1 MLIASLVIGML
12 PWRELSA
19 DANTHGKYTANP
31 FEITYEQNSTWG
43 KSTQGQFVVKNTSK
57 ANVKSW
63 VLEIDYSGDV
73 RLSNIWN
80 AKDVTDYDL
89 DKNIKVSCNTVIP
102 AGQTYTFG
110 LIADGAENAPTAPVA
125 VKVIKVVTD
134 EPQTTPTPT
143 PATKP
148 TATSTPT
155 ETQEPTPTE
164 KPDVTVTPTA
174 AASTATPTPTVAPQ
188 AEIDPSSFPYAIFS
202 GSRDADFTFQG
213 WKSNITGDI
222 YSGRNFL
229 YQGSELHM
237 EGFARTVG
245 TVQPA
250 GWKTEMTGVKEH
262 VSPLDIPDWSAAIK
276 AKKASLPAI
285 KEKTLTSQ
293 DKIVASGYFYKD
305 GDITING
312 TDFTGD
318 AVIVAKGNI
327 TYNVDSLNANEEIT
341 GRILLYSE
349 QGNITLN
356 GTKIGINGILYAPKG
371 KISINANETTLNGR
385 IIADK
390 FSYSGSILNVK
401 ADPSDLELIFKVT
414 PTTTPTSTPKPTNT
428 PTSTPVPTNTPTPT
442 STPIPTPTNTPT
454 PTSTPT
460 PTPEPTVTPTPTA
473 TPTPEPTEVPTET
486 PTPTPTDTPTPT
498 PTDTPTPTPAKNYDL
513 FSEGDVKACGYKNRY
528 DKDHWELTGNTWM
541 TEDVISLLN
550 NAFFMIGWSAYAS
563 YKGTRSFSPDYSM
576 RGRFTASL
584 IESDGGG
591 AIRFYIT
598 PTKENENSLAIFF
611 YGAAGTISLVEND
624 DRNNPVATAS
634 IKSISEYGVYTD
646 VWFEYDGKTHIFSIY
661 AATYDTSGHVIKP
674 GGPLIT
680 HVIDLSEKFK
690 GYDSFSFGFAGQNGW
705 SAGTTQVRGLEVD
718 PNPDIHQTKPTP
730 TVKPTPSPAVF
741 VPFSQGNTK
750 YGYKTAFAEK
760 DWNYQGEG
768 AYVSEDKTSLVSS
781 QNSLHTGD
789 AFISFAENVGDDY
802 KFYTRF
808 SFTQTNALANGVA
821 FVIEP
826 YGDGTSTGFYGR
838 NGYNLHKK
846 SVVIEFDLD
855 PQKNYS
861 KRLNGEFVNYDE
873 SNSHVGIILN
883 GEEKQHYAVADYHWM
898 RNLGRRTDCWVD
910 YDGKTLSVYV
920 CSMNKFGHIYKYEKP
935 LLSIDID
942 LKAHFGGDKELK
954 FGFVSGDFNK
964 ASDVTIDGFEIAK
977 TPFKTL
983 LPNEYPVEE
992 QDSAQ
997 VVSMG
1002 DPKYGYKERFSA
1014 EEWTGNGT
1022 DPNYL
1027 IACAGMGDSQ
1037 ERSYFYPC
1045 ELPNDYS
1052 FSGRITMSSEVA
1064 FEQGHY
1070 MNFVLS
1076 TTPNGRGRSVAIHMD
1091 MQRTGD
1097 SQWRN
1102 EFGEPIAGQPDG
1114 FYSGTEPYDSMLSV
1128 CLNWNDK
1135 RDYAIAEYAPF
1146 LTSGAVHEIWF
1157 KYNGTEKKL
1166 YVYAATYDENGKVT
1180 KPDTPTLVCPLDLK
1194 EIFGGSHT
1202 VYLQTVG
1209 VNGFWANGRFLFY
1222 GIEFDPRPDVHNEF
1236 DGVLQVLAPM
1246 DNREYY
1252 IGDSIDIS
1260 GRTGPKAKTGTD
1272 ISVVIKDAKGNEV
1285 YNKAG
1290 KVTDNFGYIDRIPT
1304 DSMEPGEYKIFL
1316 TVTDKDGKDYVR
1328 EIPITLKRMIVITSK
1343 ITTVELTDEGIK
1355 ISGNIDCNEASTYK
1369 LQLLTDKEDTQEWVD
1384 FASGEGNK
1392 DNEVLGVL
1400 PKDNLKT
1407 GTYSIRLLVTSASG
1421 KTSEFVTEVDYKA
1434 PERELTDEELFADI
1448 NDMQDGQK
1456 VTFITDITGVVKGTL
1471 LKKYTF
1477 EVFPADSEEAV
1488 YTFTGKEAVESGA
1501 VGKLDPTLLM
1511 NGYYRIVLTAYA
1523 DEGSV
1528 KDEIVVLVTG
1538 QAKIGNYSMSFLDLT
1553 LPVSGLPVE
1562 VYRTYDSR
1570 QRTKLGDFGYG
1581 WTMSIGGPKVS
1592 VSSPL
1597 GKYWGTELRQ
1607 QLGTPLYYWKD
1618 EHPHEIYVDWG
1629 NGDSEKFTLVLSPEK
1644 TASTANWTGIS
1655 ASFKAAENG
1664 DTLVILDEHEDLI
1677 YSDNSLYRSSDMSI
1691 FAPEHFL
1698 LTRADGIKYY
1708 FTLKDG
1714 LYKIEDTYG
1723 RNITVTN
1730 EGITYSEGGSITFNR
1745 DANGKITSITDGNS
1759 TVKYYYDSNGNL
1771 TRVNDIGG
1779 YNTTF
1784 TYDKG
1789 HFITGVTADNGTK
1802 IARNEYDDNGRLIA
1816 TVDSDGH
1823 RIEFTHDLDAKREVT
1838 KDRLGYNTI
1847 YTYDAK
1853 GNVLTVTDA
1862 LNRTTKYTYDND
1874 DNKTS
1879 ETKPDGT
1886 TFTYTYD
1893 SKGNLLTAKDEKGRT
1908 ITSRYSSK
1916 GELLTMSAMGVKE
1929 LTMVYDSHGNPTS
1942 ATDSSGNTQKY
1953 AYSKKGE
1960 LTSVTDSLGKVMS
1973 MTYDS
1978 KGQVAS
1984 ITNADGMVTN
1994 FTYDSKGRLATRT
2007 ITYQGSTRT
2016 DKYSYDNSNRV
2027 KKIDYADGGYATY
2040 VYNQAG
2046 DVTSATDSQGR
2057 TTKYTYDVYG
2067 NLTKIVYPD
2076 KTTESFTYDLEGRNL
2091 TATDRL
2097 GRTVSF
2103 TYDAV
2108 GNVTRK
2114 TYPNK
2119 TYETYTYDECDR
2131 LLTATNVYGSKT
2143 TYSYDY
2149 LGRNTKITDADGNS
2163 ISYAYTD
2170 RGNIASVT
2178 DAKGNKY
2185 TFTYDNNGNQT
2196 SVKYPNG
2203 SEYRSKY
2210 DVRSRLVS
2218 SSDAYGNTTTYTYDG
2233 MDRLTSVKDALNGTW
2248 SYKYDSLGNVTKV
2261 TDALGNET
2269 TYSYTVNG
2277 QVKSVT
2283 NATGKTATTEYD
2295 KYGRT
2300 ISTTDFG
2307 GTKTT
2312 YTYDSMDRI
2321 KTTTTNE
2328 EVTTYTYDAYG
2339 NLTKVDDPS
2348 GTVTYTYNA
2357 DGFLSGV
2364 TNAKGE
2370 KITYTYND
2378 GYQLSKITIDE
2389 QDISYG
2395 YDTYG
2400 RLISVTDSKG
2410 ETTYTYD
2417 VNGNRASTTYP
2428 NGVVTTYEYN
2438 EINALVKQVSKDKD
2452 GKVLTSF
2459 EYTIGDNGERLSVKE
2474 TGRTVEY
2481 SYDKLNRLTKETV
2494 TAGTKVSVTE
2504 YTYDANSNRLSMTKD
2519 GKKTTYAYNS
2529 LNQITKAGDIEYT
2542 WDNAGNLVSQK
2553 TATGVLVASYTYDC
2567 HNRMISAN
2575 ISSERTPVTETY
2587 EYDYQGNRTSK
2598 KTGDVTFDYTVDQS
2612 SGYSQVLKA
2621 TDGNTTVYYTRGF
2634 ELISRREGDASSY
2647 YLYDGGLSV
2656 RVLTDEAGAVTDTL
2670 VFDAFGNETE
2680 KTGTTA
2686 NTYGFQG
2693 EEKDATGLY
2702 YLRARYMD
2710 PASGTFTSMDTYAGS
2725 LSDPMSLHKYL
2736 FANSNPVMY
2745 SDPSGHESL
2754 AECNTTVAIITI
2766 LAEVSTGILYYMI
2779 GDINGADKTKPGF
2792 WIGMFVAMILAAFL
2806 AYFVAGAFVAGVA
2819 ICLFGKIL
2827 LGLMGMIA
2835 GGILYKLSNTARVKD
2850 YNTYTDLF
2858 ELAGFI
2864 LQAFAF
2870 GELLEGIAEGFQT
2883 LKDKV
2888 KNAKPQ
2894 MHNKRGGINLGAN
2907 SAMVN
2912 HHAPNSDSL
2921 WNPTDN
2927 INGLWSKRKLKI
2939 HYDRHGAEV
2948 GANSS
2953 NEYSQMAKNFGIKQS
2968 QSILQAKCGPYIY
2981 RFDPTTNEVFV
2992 GTESS
2997 GKIKTYYIWDG
3008 RSNDRVVNYF
3018 KEIGLWK

>member
-1 MLIASLVIGML
+1 MKYTFSRSFKVVCCMLIASLVIGML

-63 VLEIDYSGDV
+63 VLEIDYAGDV
-73 RLSNIWN
+73 RLANIWN
-80 AKDVTDYDL
+80 AKDVTDYDS

-174 AASTATPTPTVAPQ
+174 AASTATPTPTVDPQ
-188 AEIDPSSFPYAIFS
+188 AEIDPASFPYAIFS

-371 KISINANETTLNGR
+371 RVSINANETTLNGR

-401 ADPSDLELIFKVT
+401 ADPSDFELIFKVT

-460 PTPEPTVTPTPTA
+460 PTCTPTPEPTVTPTPTA
-473 TPTPEPTEVPTET
+473 TPTPEPTEVPTAT

-598 PTKENENSLAIFF
+598 PTKENENSLSIFF

-705 SAGTTQVRGLEVD
+705 SAGTTQVRGLELD
-718 PNPDIHQTKPTP
+718 PNPDLQHSTPTP

-920 CSMNKFGHIYKYEKP
+920 CTMNKFGHIYKYEKP

-964 ASDVTIDGFEIAK
+964 ASDVVLDGFEIAK

-983 LPNEYPVEE
+983 LPNEYPIEE
-992 QDSAQ
+992 QDTAQ
-997 VVSMG
+997 AVSMG
-1002 DPKYGYKERFSA
+1002 DAKYGYKDRFAA
-1014 EEWTGNGT
+1014 EEWTGYGVE
-1022 DPNYL
+1022 PNYL
-1027 IACAGMGDSQ
+1027 VASSGMGDTR
-1037 ERSYFYPC
+1037 ENGYVLPV
-1045 ELPNDYS
+1045 ELPSDYS
-1052 FSGRITMSSEVA
+1052 FAGRITVSSVVN

-1070 MNFVLS
+1070 MNFVLAKGL
-1076 TTPNGRGRSVAIHMD
+1076 NHREHSVAIHMD
-1091 MQRTGD
+1091 MLRTGQ
-1097 SQWRN
+1097 SEWRN
-1102 EFGEPIAGQPDG
+1102 EFGEPIEGQPNG
-1114 FYSGTEPYDSMLSV
+1114 FYSGTEAYDSMLAV
-1128 CLNWNDK
+1128 CLNGNDR
-1135 RDYAIAEYAPF
+1135 RDYAVAEYMPF

-1157 KYNGTEKKL
+1157 NYNGAEKKL
-1166 YVYAATYDENGKVT
+1166 YLYAATYDENGKVT
-1180 KPDTPTLVCPLDLK
+1180 KPDTPLVVCPLDL
-1194 EIFGGSHT
+1194 EEVFEGSHT
-1202 VYLQTVG
+1202 VYLHTLG
-1209 VNGFWANGRFLFY
+1209 INGFWANGQFLFY
-1222 GIEFDPRPDVHNEF
+1222 GMEFDPRPDIHNEF

-1290 KVTDNFGYIDRIPT
+1290 KVTDDFGYIDRIPT
-1304 DSMEPGEYKIFL
+1304 DSMDPGEYKIFL
-1316 TVTDKDGKDYVR
+1316 TVTDKDGKDYER

-1369 LQLLTDKEDTQEWVD
+1369 LQLLTDKEETQEWVD

-1400 PKDNLKT
+1400 PKDDLKT

-1655 ASFKAAENG
+1655 ASFKAADNG

-1691 FAPEHFL
+1691 FAPEHFM

-1723 RNITVTN
+1723 RNITITN

-1816 TVDSDGH
+1816 TVDSDGK

-1908 ITSRYSSK
+1908 ITSTYSSK

-2143 TYSYDY
+2143 TYTYDY

-2283 NATGKTATTEYD
+2283 NAAGKTATTEYD

-2357 DGFLSGV
+2357 DGFLSSV
-2364 TNAKGE
+2364 TNAQGE

-2378 GYQLSKITIDE
+2378 GYQLSKITIDD

-2400 RLISVTDSKG
+2400 RLISVTDSEGK
-2410 ETTYTYD
+2410 TTYTYD

-2598 KTGDVTFDYTVDQS
+2598 KTGDITFDYTVDLS

-2621 TDGNTTVYYTRGF
+2621 TNGTDTVYYTRGF
-2634 ELISRREGDASSY
+2634 ELISRHEGTVASF

-2656 RVLTDEAGAVTDTL
+2656 RALTDESGAITDTL

-2680 KTGTTA
+2680 KTGTSA

-2710 PASGTFTSMDTYAGS
+2710 PVSGTFTSMDTYAGS
-2725 LSDPMSLHKYL
+2725 LSDPVSLHKYL
-2736 FANSNPVMY
+2736 FANSNPIMY
-2745 SDPSGHESL
+2745 SDPSGHYSL
-2754 AECNTTVAIITI
+2754 AEECAVMGCIGAIAGALSYTIDALVNDPEMKSHSISGLFQRVLCYAIIAIAAVLFIHFFEFVIAFIGALLDWETIYLIKNQGIVHFFRKELERLQGIMNRLGYDGSTLKKNGRNFIDFTNKTLAAVEKAKEYGQFIVDDSDPNKVTFYLKSVVDNRYVAIV
-2766 LAEVSTGILYYMI
+2766 EY
-2779 GDINGADKTKPGF
+2779 K
-2792 WIGMFVAMILAAFL
+2792 
-2806 AYFVAGAFVAGVA
+2806 
-2819 ICLFGKIL
+2819 GKIASI
-2827 LGLMGMIA
+2827 M
-2835 GGILYKLSNTARVKD
+2835 S
-2850 YNTYTDLF
+2850 TDWKYIVTHF
-2858 ELAGFI
+2858 
-2864 LQAFAF
+2864 
-2870 GELLEGIAEGFQT
+2870 
-2883 LKDKV
+2883 
-2888 KNAKPQ
+2888 
-2894 MHNKRGGINLGAN
+2894 MR
-2907 SAMVN
+2907 
-2912 HHAPNSDSL
+2912 
-2921 WNPTDN
+2921 
-2927 INGLWSKRKLKI
+2927 SK
-2939 HYDRHGAEV
+2939 
-2948 GANSS
+2948 
-2953 NEYSQMAKNFGIKQS
+2953 
-2968 QSILQAKCGPYIY
+2968 
-2981 RFDPTTNEVFV
+2981 
-2992 GTESS
+2992 
-2997 GKIKTYYIWDG
+2997 
-3008 RSNDRVVNYF
+3008 
-3018 KEIGLWK
+3018 